1 MNKTFFTILTLT
13 FFFQSFSQKKVS
25 VKIDKRIEAIT
36 IFYTL
41 ATRDTLDEKPTP
53 SKYYKDFDEYFEK
66 YKMDKSL
73 IWYRNL
79 DKWDAYDLSS
89 IGLYLSKKYPFKL
102 KIPYNGKQL
111 KSSKIDIFLKKFN
124 EFYKNCKVENF
135 IKAHNA
141 EYTIITSFAEKAII
155 ESDVLNEVE
164 KFYNKPSKGEILI
177 FADILNNIGNN
188 AIEINDIKY
197 ENKKIFKLAYL
208 KDKNGIQTNESE
220 VKFIPLSNVV
230 IHEISHL
237 FLNDFIPKNI
247 EKLSIKKSLFL
258 TTSKNEKLEEK
269 EWENELDELIVRVCV
284 SKILGQKF
292 GAEIELIEIANQS
305 KHYKYFKEMNIFFN
319 NYSQNRTKYKSITE
333 FYPEIIK
340 FIETLK

>member
-41 ATRDTLDEKPTP
+41 ATRDTLDEKPTL

-111 KSSKIDIFLKKFN
+111 KSSKIDIFLK
-124 EFYKNCKVENF
+124 
-135 IKAHNA
+135 
-141 EYTIITSFAEKAII
+141 
-155 ESDVLNEVE
+155 
-164 KFYNKPSKGEILI
+164 
-177 FADILNNIGNN
+177 
-188 AIEINDIKY
+188 
-197 ENKKIFKLAYL
+197 
-208 KDKNGIQTNESE
+208 
-220 VKFIPLSNVV
+220 
-230 IHEISHL
+230 
-237 FLNDFIPKNI
+237 
-247 EKLSIKKSLFL
+247 
-258 TTSKNEKLEEK
+258 
-269 EWENELDELIVRVCV
+269 
-284 SKILGQKF
+284 
-292 GAEIELIEIANQS
+292 
-305 KHYKYFKEMNIFFN
+305 
-319 NYSQNRTKYKSITE
+319 
-333 FYPEIIK
+333 
-340 FIETLK
+340 